1 MSYRFLIGD
10 RVRVKRENPEGNP
23 RTPAYVRGH
32 KGVVTFVHGVM
43 ENTIDHHG
51 VYPPLYTIGFNVQD
65 LFGGESSDKVWVDV
79 HEEWL
84 EETGRG

>member
-10 RVRVKRENPEGNP
+10 QVAVKRENPEGNP

-32 KGVVTFVHGVM
+32 NGVVTFIHGVI

-65 LFGGESSDKVWVDV
+65 LFGGECSDKIWVDV

-84 EETGRG
+84 EVTGRG